1 LVSMNSTVGLL
12 SAEIKTKR
20 EFLPEVIV
28 LLSDMLRRPR
38 LDSGELEIVRRQIV
52 TNLQQS
58 LVEPQ
63 PLAINH
69 VRRALA
75 PYNKNDVR
83 YVRTLEEDIA
93 MYQDVS
99 VDQVRALHQDFL
111 SSQAGEVSVV
121 GDFDADEVKALL
133 KTQLEGWETSQP
145 YVRVRREPHPEV
157 AGSTTPIETPDKANA
172 FLFAQQQYR
181 LSDDS
186 DEYASLVLGN
196 FILGGGSL
204 SSRLGDRV
212 RQTEGLSY
220 SVASRVSGRAKD
232 DRVDF
237 MLYAITNPQ
246 NKDILIEVI
255 REEIDLL
262 RDQGITED
270 ELQRAKKSYLDSARV
285 RRAND
290 RNLANE
296 LVGTIFNKRT
306 MQFHA
311 DHEQRIRAATVE
323 SVNEAIRKYI
333 VPEKLVM
340 AVGGDFASV
349 TTEE

>member
-1 LVSMNSTVGLL
+1 M
-12 SAEIKTKR
+12 
-20 EFLPEVIV
+20 
-28 LLSDMLRRPR
+28 
-38 LDSGELEIVRRQIV
+38 
-52 TNLQQS
+52 
-58 LVEPQ
+58 
-63 PLAINH
+63 
-69 VRRALA
+69 
-75 PYNKNDVR
+75 
-83 YVRTLEEDIA
+83 
-93 MYQDVS
+93 
-99 VDQVRALHQDFL
+99 
-111 SSQAGEVSVV
+111 
-121 GDFDADEVKALL
+121 
-133 KTQLEGWETSQP
+133 
-145 YVRVRREPHPEV
+145 
-157 AGSTTPIETPDKANA
+157 
-172 FLFAQQQYR
+172 
-181 LSDDS
+181 
-186 DEYASLVLGN
+186 LGN